1 VKTGSTNVSPV
12 LSGAIS
18 PALDGG
24 TCPHLAVLLRSEA
37 EFAPVVASFYSLGA
51 KRGGWLV
58 HRGIEPDHDRQVLAG
73 AGLDVSELEA
83 ERRLTLEQIKPTE
96 PPEELP
102 RRLDDGFDEALER
115 GMTTLWSSHTPVR
128 PDSDSFA
135 LAMEVERA
143 WDEHFR
149 GRPVVT
155 LCPYIVGGLDA
166 PSTLARLTGLGA
178 GHDGVLVPAEQGLEL
193 FRPARAPDG
202 P

>member
-1 VKTGSTNVSPV
+1 VKAGSTNVSAV
-12 LSGAIS
+12 LSGAIA

-24 TCPHLAVLLRSEA
+24 TCPHLAVLLRSEE
-37 EFAPVVASFYSLGA
+37 EFTPVVASFYSLGA

-58 HRGIEPDHDRQVLAG
+58 HRGIELDRDREALAG
-73 AGLDVSELEA
+73 AGVDVPGLEA
-83 ERRLTLEQIKPTE
+83 ERRLKLEQIKLTE

-102 RRLDDGFDEALER
+102 RRLDEGFDEALER
-115 GMTTLWSSHTPVR
+115 GMTTLWSSHTPVG

-135 LAMEVERA
+135 HAMDVERA
-143 WDEHFR
+143 WEEHFR

-166 PSTLARLTGLGA
+166 PSTLARLSGLGA
-178 GHDGVLVPAEQGLEL
+178 GHDGVLVPAERGVEL
-193 FRPARAPDG
+193 FRPARAPDV